1 MKKCIG
7 ILSVL
12 CIVASMSGCE
22 GDGSK
27 TSKKS
32 SSAEVTTDANESEKM
47 SEEEKTSEEKIA
59 ATEETTKKATKS
71 EEEIKAQIIANDTEY
86 LEKIQPYLL
95 DVSVCD
101 IKDAHF
107 ETSYDVYESDYSGI
121 DKATILTVGYDYNT
135 TTTKWID
142 RIEIVDNNDNAVVQT
157 SYNTSW
163 STTDEDEQLWGV
175 VRYRVAGEYS
185 PEDLKIKLVYD
196 DDYDVSVQKD
206 FSAALGF
213 EEFGQNFYWNEDVNP
228 YWEDASEA
236 EEFNPIKHSCFYK
249 INGRY
254 CFVDETYGTSSG
266 GSSGEKNISY
276 TGRGFHITPL
286 QGGLGPVLTKDE
298 VSVESG
304 NTQPY
309 MYCELDEFHEDD
321 IANRI
326 EINIC
331 CVTSDTDWYDNWD
344 SISEEQKMGKEDAE
358 DLVTKYKRYEAR
370 ASYLCVPDGEGGIT
384 KIECTQM

>member
-1 MKKCIG
+1 MKKYIG

-12 CIVASMSGCE
+12 CIAASMSGC
-22 GDGSK
+22 GDSSSK
-27 TSKKS
+27 DSEKS
-32 SSAEVTTDANESEKM
+32 SSVEAATDETEISEETT
-47 SEEEKTSEEKIA
+47 EEEKTSEEDIVTTEE
-59 ATEETTKKATKS
+59 ATES
-71 EEEIKAQIIANDTEY
+71 EEDIRAERIAGDTEY
-86 LEKIQPYLL
+86 LEQIQPYLL

-101 IKDAHF
+101 INDAHF
-107 ETSYDVYESDYSGI
+107 EASYDIDESDYSGL
-121 DKATILTVGYDYNT
+121 DKATIFTVGYDYNT
-135 TTTKWID
+135 TTTRWID
-142 RIEIVDNNDNAVVQT
+142 RIELVDNDGNAVAQT
-157 SYNTSW
+157 SYDTSW
-163 STTDEDEQLWGV
+163 TTTDEDEQLWGI
-175 VRYRVAGEYS
+175 VRYRVAGEYA

-196 DDYDVSVQKD
+196 DDYDVSIQKD
-206 FSAALGF
+206 FSSALGF
-213 EEFGQNFYWNEDVNP
+213 EEFGQNLYWNEDVNP

-236 EEFNPIKHSCFYK
+236 EEFNPIKHPCIYK

-254 CFVDETYGTSSG
+254 CFVDETYGTSNG
-266 GSSGEKNISY
+266 GSSGEKRISY

-298 VSVESG
+298 VTVESG

-344 SISEEQKMGKEDAE
+344 SVSEEQKMGKEDAE
-358 DLVTKYKRYEAR
+358 DLVAKYQRYEAR